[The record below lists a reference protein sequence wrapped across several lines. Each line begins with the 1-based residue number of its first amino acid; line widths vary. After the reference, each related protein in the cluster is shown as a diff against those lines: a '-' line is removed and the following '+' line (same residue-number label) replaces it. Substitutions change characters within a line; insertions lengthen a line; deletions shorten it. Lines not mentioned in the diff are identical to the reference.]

1 MIEVGQLLK
10 RGGYRIKVLNTINFS
25 KSMRYNPF
33 AYLHSEKDIL
43 KLVNTIIAN
52 TKGDGEKS
60 AEDFWVKSE
69 RLFYTA
75 LIGYIW
81 YEAPENEKNFT
92 TLLEM
97 INASEAREDD
107 AEFQSPVDEM
117 FARLA
122 EKEPEHFAV
131 RQYQKFLLSA
141 GKTRSS
147 ILISCGARLAPFDIR
162 EVRELMETD
171 EMELDTLGDRKTALF
186 LIMSDTDTTF
196 NFILAMLQSQLIN
209 LLCDRADDVY
219 GGRLPVHVRLI
230 LDEFANIG
238 QIPNFDKLIATI
250 RSREISASIILQSQ
264 SQLKSI
270 YKDAADIISDNCDC
284 TLFLSGRGK
293 NAKEISDALGKET
306 IDSYNTSENRGSQ
319 TSHGLNY
326 QKLGKELMSQDE
338 IAVMDGG
345 KCILQVRGVRPFFSE
360 KYDIT
365 RHPQYKYLS
374 DADKKNAFDVDGYL
388 AAMRRRQRQVV
399 TQEEVFD
406 FYEIDLSDEEETG
419 ESDAAEE

>member
-1 MIEVGQLLK
+1 M
-10 RGGYRIKVLNTINFS
+10 
-25 KSMRYNPF
+25 
-33 AYLHSEKDIL
+33 
-43 KLVNTIIAN
+43 
-52 TKGDGEKS
+52 
-60 AEDFWVKSE
+60 
-69 RLFYTA
+69 
-75 LIGYIW
+75 
-81 YEAPENEKNFT
+81 
-92 TLLEM
+92 
-97 INASEAREDD
+97 
-107 AEFQSPVDEM
+107 
-117 FARLA
+117 
-122 EKEPEHFAV
+122 
-131 RQYQKFLLSA
+131 
-141 GKTRSS
+141 
-147 ILISCGARLAPFDIR
+147 
-162 EVRELMETD
+162 
-171 EMELDTLGDRKTALF
+171 
-186 LIMSDTDTTF
+186 
-196 NFILAMLQSQLIN
+196 
-209 LLCDRADDVY
+209 
-219 GGRLPVHVRLI
+219 RLI
-230 LDEFANIG
+230 LDKFTNIG

-293 NAKEISDALGKET
+293 NAKEISDALGRET

-419 ESDAAEE
+419 EADAAEE

>member
-1 MIEVGQLLK
+1 M
-10 RGGYRIKVLNTINFS
+10 
-25 KSMRYNPF
+25 
-33 AYLHSEKDIL
+33 
-43 KLVNTIIAN
+43 
-52 TKGDGEKS
+52 
-60 AEDFWVKSE
+60 
-69 RLFYTA
+69 
-75 LIGYIW
+75 
-81 YEAPENEKNFT
+81 
-92 TLLEM
+92 
-97 INASEAREDD
+97 
-107 AEFQSPVDEM
+107 
-117 FARLA
+117 
-122 EKEPEHFAV
+122 
-131 RQYQKFLLSA
+131 
-141 GKTRSS
+141 
-147 ILISCGARLAPFDIR
+147 
-162 EVRELMETD
+162 
-171 EMELDTLGDRKTALF
+171 
-186 LIMSDTDTTF
+186 
-196 NFILAMLQSQLIN
+196 
-209 LLCDRADDVY
+209 
-219 GGRLPVHVRLI
+219 RLI

-293 NAKEISDALGKET
+293 NAKEISDALGRET

-374 DADKKNAFDVDGYL
+374 DADKKNAFDVDRYL

-419 ESDAAEE
+419 AAGE

>member
-1 MIEVGQLLK
+1 M
-10 RGGYRIKVLNTINFS
+10 
-25 KSMRYNPF
+25 
-33 AYLHSEKDIL
+33 
-43 KLVNTIIAN
+43 
-52 TKGDGEKS
+52 
-60 AEDFWVKSE
+60 
-69 RLFYTA
+69 
-75 LIGYIW
+75 
-81 YEAPENEKNFT
+81 
-92 TLLEM
+92 
-97 INASEAREDD
+97 
-107 AEFQSPVDEM
+107 
-117 FARLA
+117 
-122 EKEPEHFAV
+122 
-131 RQYQKFLLSA
+131 
-141 GKTRSS
+141 
-147 ILISCGARLAPFDIR
+147 
-162 EVRELMETD
+162 
-171 EMELDTLGDRKTALF
+171 
-186 LIMSDTDTTF
+186 
-196 NFILAMLQSQLIN
+196 
-209 LLCDRADDVY
+209 
-219 GGRLPVHVRLI
+219 RLI

-238 QIPNFDKLIATI
+238 QIPNFDKLIANI

-293 NAKEISDALGKET
+293 NAKEISDALGRET

-419 ESDAAEE
+419 EADAAEE